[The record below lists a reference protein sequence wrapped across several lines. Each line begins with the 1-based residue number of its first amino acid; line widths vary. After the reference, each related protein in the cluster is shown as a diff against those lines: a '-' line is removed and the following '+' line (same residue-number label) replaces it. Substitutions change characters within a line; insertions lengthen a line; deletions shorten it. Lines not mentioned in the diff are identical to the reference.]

1 MSEGMIT
8 VYSGLKILFASRETE
23 STIIAKV
30 DWFRT
35 KDLTAVYTFFYDD
48 HMSWKTGEDKINAF
62 YAYDRNKL

>member
-30 DWFRT
+30 DW
-35 KDLTAVYTFFYDD
+35 Y
-48 HMSWKTGEDKINAF
+48 
-62 YAYDRNKL
+62 